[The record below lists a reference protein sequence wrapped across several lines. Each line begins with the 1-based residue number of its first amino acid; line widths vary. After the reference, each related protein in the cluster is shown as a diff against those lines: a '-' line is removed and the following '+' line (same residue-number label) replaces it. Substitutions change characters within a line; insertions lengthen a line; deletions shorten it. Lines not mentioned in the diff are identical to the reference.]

1 MRKICLNKR
10 WDTAGEVGN
19 KSEPMLGA
27 RSTSWLADWLAS
39 KNDFASRIT
48 FGDEDAGH
56 GIMSDDDS

>member
-1 MRKICLNKR
+1 MT
-10 WDTAGEVGN
+10 TAGEVGN

-39 KNDFASRIT
+39 KNDFASSIT